1 MGLFSFFR
9 KNKQDAASDQGA
21 FRSRSEEQSSVI
33 RSRSS
38 RSTANTSGRATGTRA
53 KAGKDGGAD
62 PLLPEKK
69 RARRRL
75 IGAVALALAVVIVL
89 PMILDSEP
97 KPLNDDIAIQ
107 IPSKDQPASGAAQP
121 AAGDA
126 KQASLDQ
133 KEEIVEPASIA
144 PEPAT
149 TPAPAA
155 AAPAATQPAT
165 PPVAA
170 VAPKVIEKPVEK
182 PAEKPA
188 DKPAPKIE
196 EKKPIVVEHRE
207 EPKKEAAKPKASAPS
222 AHDDS
227 ARALAILEGK
237 SGAAAAP
244 AEKKPAASGG
254 KFVIQVAALATQ
266 DKVNELR
273 NKLSAAGIHSYT
285 QKIATQ
291 AGDRT
296 RIRVGPFGS
305 REEAERMGGRIKK
318 LGLNATI
325 VPA

>member
-9 KNKQDAASDQGA
+9 KNKQDSASDQGT
-21 FRSRSEEQSSVI
+21 FRSRSDEQSSVI
-33 RSRSS
+33 RSRGS
-38 RSTANTSGRATGTRA
+38 RSAANTSGRTAGGRA
-53 KAGKDGGAD
+53 KAGKEAAAD

-107 IPSKDQPASGAAQP
+107 IPSKDQAGSGVAPAP
-121 AAGDA
+121 AGDA

-144 PEPAT
+144 PEPGT
-149 TPAPAA
+149 AP
-155 AAPAATQPAT
+155 TQPAA

-170 VAPKVIEKPVEK
+170 VAPKVVEKPVEK
-182 PAEKPA
+182 SVEKPALEKPA
-188 DKPAPKIE
+188 DKPVAKVE
-196 EKKPIVVEHRE
+196 EKKPVVAEHKE
-207 EPKKEAAKPKASAPS
+207 EPRKEAAKPKTPAPAAAPS

-237 SGAAAAP
+237 TGAAAAP
-244 AEKKPAASGG
+244 AEKKPAAGGG

-266 DKVNELR
+266 DKVSELR

-291 AGDRT
+291 AGERT

-305 REEAERMGGRIKK
+305 RDEAERMGARIKK

>member
-1 MGLFSFFR
+1 MGLFSLFR
-9 KNKQDAASDQGA
+9 KNKQESASDQGE
-21 FRSRSEEQSSVI
+21 FRSRSEEQSSAL
-33 RSRSS
+33 RTRSS
-38 RSTANTSGRATGTRA
+38 RAANTSGRASGGGRG
-53 KAGKDGGAD
+53 KAGKDAGAD

-97 KPLNDDIAIQ
+97 KPLNEDIAIQ
-107 IPSKDQPASGAAQP
+107 IPSKDQPATTAAATGAQPEPAQP
-121 AAGDA
+121 AAAADTS
-126 KQASLDQ
+126 KLASAASALDQ
-133 KEEIVEPASIA
+133 KEEIVEPSSVA
-144 PEPAT
+144 
-149 TPAPAA
+149 PAPVITP
-155 AAPAATQPAT
+155 PAAS
-165 PPVAA
+165 
-170 VAPKVIEKPVEK
+170 VAPPKPAEK

-188 DKPAPKIE
+188 AKPE
-196 EKKPIVVEHRE
+196 EKKPAVVQHKE
-207 EPKKEAAKPKASAPS
+207 EPKKEAPKKEAPKPKAAEQ
-222 AHDDS
+222 HGDDS

-237 SGAAAAP
+237 SSAAP
-244 AEKKPAASGG
+244 SAADKKPAAAGG

-273 NKLSAAGIHSYT
+273 NKLNGAGIHSYT

-291 AGDRT
+291 GGDRT

-305 REEAERMGGRIKK
+305 RDEAEKMGARIKK